1 MLTFAY
7 PEIFWFLLLI
17 PLIIGLYGLAKY
29 IRSRSLKRF
38 GNPDVFASLMPSVS
52 KYMPPI
58 KLTLQLLIVL
68 FLIIVMARPWGG
80 VKDQK
85 SEKHGIEVVIAMDVS
100 NSMLASSTGE
110 DGGTSRLRTAKLML
124 EKLINKLD
132 NDRVGLI
139 VYAGEAYTLLPV
151 TSDYVSAKMFLNSI
165 NTDMVP
171 VQGTDIA
178 GAISAA
184 LNSFSDR
191 KDVGKSSILIT
202 DVEDLEGEALT
213 AAQSAKEMGVQV
225 NVIGVGSSKG
235 AIIPIG
241 NGQYFRDDN
250 GQVVTTLLNEQ
261 LGVDIAKEGG
271 GIYVNANNSDAL
283 TELYKQ
289 LSKIKKSSLQASVY
303 TVHDELFTIFA
314 WIVLALLVIDVFVL
328 ERKIGWLTKF
338 TFFKKEDKK

>member
-151 TSDYVSAKMFLNSI
+151 TSDYVSAKMFLNTITTES
-165 NTDMVP
+165 VP
-171 VQGTDIA
+171 IQGT
-178 GAISAA
+178 AIGDAVNTA
-184 LNSFSDR
+184 LRSFS
-191 KDVGKSSILIT
+191 
-202 DVEDLEGEALT
+202 
-213 AAQSAKEMGVQV
+213 AQSEKSRAVIVPALRIPHMCAVRAVPRGAPVCAHVVICADAVRFLQDGV
-225 NVIGVGSSKG
+225 
-235 AIIPIG
+235 
-241 NGQYFRDDN
+241 
-250 GQVVTTLLNEQ
+250 VVTYFARDQPET
-261 LGVDIAKEGG
+261 GVC
-271 GIYVNANNSDAL
+271 
-283 TELYKQ
+283 
-289 LSKIKKSSLQASVY
+289 
-303 TVHDELFTIFA
+303 
-314 WIVLALLVIDVFVL
+314 
-328 ERKIGWLTKF
+328 ERHI
-338 TFFKKEDKK
+338 